1 LSHGEQVRRV
11 RRTTPYLPWRTRREI
26 ARGMLRRRREIARAA
41 WGHKQAI
48 NDYAVLT
55 FLLPVVALVIG
66 YASWDVLTWLFAVA
80 TGHAHL

>member
-1 LSHGEQVRRV
+1 MLLR
-11 RRTTPYLPWRTRREI
+11 WREI
-26 ARGMLRRRREIARAA
+26 AHAA
-41 WGHKQAI
+41 WRHKQAI

-66 YASWDVLTWLFAVA
+66 YASWDVLTWLLPVA